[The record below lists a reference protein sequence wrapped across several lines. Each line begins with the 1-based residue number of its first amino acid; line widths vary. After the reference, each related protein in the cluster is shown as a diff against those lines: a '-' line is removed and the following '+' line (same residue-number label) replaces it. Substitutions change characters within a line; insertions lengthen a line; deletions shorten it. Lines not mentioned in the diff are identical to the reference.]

1 MSPKTPNPTETILAT
16 FNERGDLLGQRAHA
30 YGLGRRVL
38 RASARVAFVVLLLVL
53 APFVLAG
60 PYATIG
66 SVGTYLVPV
75 VVVFGVLVGT
85 LAVLAWAVLTLLK
98 SGNKIS

>member
-1 MSPKTPNPTETILAT
+1 MSPKIPNPTETILAT

-30 YGLGRRVL
+30 YGLARRV

-53 APFVLAG
+53 APFVVAG

-85 LAVLAWAVLTLLK
+85 LALLAWAVLTLLNR
-98 SGNKIS
+98 GNKIF